1 MYTKVSAIEYKI
13 SKVCYFSF
21 SFKLNEKN
29 SVVKKYGLATGVTR
43 KFLLEEGFETVF
55 FLQGPLFL
63 ILENKILGKATL
75 SFLNE

>member
-43 KFLLEEGFETVF
+43 KFLLEEGFD
-55 FLQGPLFL
+55 L
-63 ILENKILGKATL
+63 
-75 SFLNE
+75 